1 MTAVCEDYYHLDL
14 AWLQRRK
21 MLTPGRKSVIT
32 WSSCG
37 RRTGAI
43 KIAAAAHAILL
54 VYRTREYGE
63 EWQDVKQLVVF
74 KTTATAFG
82 GRRRWFACPGCAKA
96 CRVLYG
102 SGRFLCRRC
111 WRLPYRSQRESP
123 WSRTTSRMQKMR
135 ARLGGS
141 ANLMEPFPPRPRY
154 MHHRTYQRLWARY
167 ISLSRKNTADLA
179 AFAFRLTRRAGIRT

>member
-14 AWLQRRK
+14 AWLQRRRI
-21 MLTPGRKSVIT
+21 LTPGRKSVVT

-37 RRTGAI
+37 SRTGAI
-43 KIAAAAHAILL
+43 KIAAAEHAILL

-102 SGRFLCRRC
+102 SARFLCRRC
-111 WRLPYRSQRESP
+111 WRRPYRSQRESP
-123 WSRTTSRMQKMR
+123 WSRTTSRIAEDAGP
-135 ARLGGS
+135 ARRLRQPDGTLS
-141 ANLMEPFPPRPRY
+141 AATAVHAPP
-154 MHHRTYQRLWARY
+154 H
-167 ISLSRKNTADLA
+167 ISKVVGALPLVVATEH
-179 AFAFRLTRRAGIRT
+179 G